1 MITTDFLVIGSGIA
15 GLTYAL
21 DVAEHGT
28 VTVLCKGAIDEGNTA
43 YAQGGIASVTA
54 PDDSFAAHI
63 DDTLE
68 CGAGLCDRGIV
79 EAVIRG
85 APAAIEFLGRLGV
98 RFDRE
103 TAGEGFQLGREGGH
117 SARRIL
123 HVGDSTG
130 AAIQRGVAARAREH
144 RNITILEHHLAID
157 LILSP
162 DDLLEAPPQSGQR
175 GTGDGRCVCG
185 AYTLNRSTGAILAI
199 GSRVTMLASGG
210 IGKVYL
216 YTTNPDVATGDG
228 VAMAF
233 RAGATVANMEFIQF
247 HPTCLYHP
255 HAKTFLITE
264 AMRGEGAIL
273 KTIRGHRFMQDYH
286 PKMELAPRDVVA
298 RAIDDQMKKSG
309 DDYVLLDI
317 SHRDRSFLEQRFPT
331 IYARTRELGFD
342 IASGPI
348 PVVPATHYCC
358 GGVETDGAGRTTLP
372 RLFCAGEAACT
383 GLHGANRLASNS
395 LLEAIVFARW
405 AADASIRALPD
416 WDMPSGIREWDPLDT
431 IPSSE
436 EVLVSYFWDE
446 VRRLMWNL
454 VGIVRSDKWLRLA
467 ASRLALI
474 KQDVRDYYWRFTV
487 TSDLVELRNIIQ
499 VAELIVCSASRRR
512 ESRGLHF
519 NIDVP
524 HVDDERWLRNTE
536 VVAEPR

>member
-21 DVAEHGT
+21 GVAEHGT
-28 VTVLCKGAIDEGNTA
+28 VTVLCKGEVSEGNTA

-63 DDTLE
+63 HDTIV
-68 CGAGLCDRGIV
+68 CGAGLCRPGIV
-79 EAVIRG
+79 ETVIRS
-85 APAAIEFLGRLGV
+85 APGAIEFLSSLGV
-98 RFDRE
+98 QFDRE
-103 TAGEGFQLGREGGH
+103 SLGESFQLGREGGH

-130 AAIQRGVAARAREH
+130 AEIQRGVAARARQH
-144 RNITILEHHLAID
+144 PRIRILEHHIAID
-157 LILSP
+157 LLVGP
-162 DDLLEAPPQSGQR
+162 DDVSG
-175 GTGDGRCVCG
+175 GVEKTVYG
-185 AYTLNRSTGAILAI
+185 AHALNRLNGQIVSI
-199 GSRVTMLASGG
+199 GSRVTMVASGG

-228 VAMAF
+228 VAMAY
-233 RAGATVANMEFIQF
+233 RAGAVVSNMEFIQF

-255 HAKTFLITE
+255 RAKSFLITE

-273 KTIRGHRFMQDYH
+273 KTLRGDRFMQEYH
-286 PKMELAPRDVVA
+286 PMLELAPRDVVA
-298 RAIDDQMKKSG
+298 RAIDDQMKRSG

-317 SHRDRSFLEQRFPT
+317 SHRDRKFLQERFPT
-331 IYARTRELGFD
+331 IYARTQELGFD
-342 IASGPI
+342 IAKEPL

-358 GGVETDGAGRTTLP
+358 GGIQTDEHGRTSLA
-372 RLFCAGEAACT
+372 RLYSAGEAACT

-395 LLEAIVFARW
+395 LLEAIVFGRR
-405 AADASIRALPD
+405 AAEATVAELDGLTLPTA
-416 WDMPSGIREWDPLDT
+416 IREWDPLDT
-431 IPSSE
+431 VPSSE

-454 VGIVRSDKWLRLA
+454 VGIVRSDKRLQLA

-474 KQDVRDYYWRFTV
+474 TEEVRDYYWRFHV

-499 VAELIVCSASRRR
+499 VAELIVRSAATRR
-512 ESRGLHF
+512 ESRGLHY
-519 NIDVP
+519 NLNVP
-524 HVDDERWLRNTE
+524 APDDLHWCRDTE
-536 VVAEPR
+536 LVGTP